1 VPVPGR
7 YAGDMS
13 DSSTRGVP
21 EAAGDAAGGSAP
33 LQPLAVSSARV
44 ALWGAVAWLVALVL
58 TLAVPALHEGD
69 RHWWPWTCVAG
80 VAIGALGLAYIRR
93 GRGNASD
100 A

>member
-1 VPVPGR
+1 
-7 YAGDMS
+7 MT
-13 DSSTRGVP
+13 DSSTPGAV
-21 EAAGDAAGGSAP
+21 EAEP

>member
-1 VPVPGR
+1 
-7 YAGDMS
+7 MS
-13 DSSTRGVP
+13 DSSRLGAP
-21 EAAGDAAGGSAP
+21 EGEGDAAGAPAP

-80 VAIGALGLAYIRR
+80 VAIGAVGLVYIIR
-93 GRGNASD
+93 GRGNASG

>member
-1 VPVPGR
+1 VAQSGR
-7 YAGDMS
+7 YAGDMT
-13 DSSTRGVP
+13 DSSRR
-21 EAAGDAAGGSAP
+21 AAEDQP

-44 ALWGAVAWLVALVL
+44 ALWGSVAWLVALVL

-80 VAIGALGLAYIRR
+80 VAIGALGLVYIRR
-93 GRGNASD
+93 GRGNASG

>member
-1 VPVPGR
+1 VPEPGR

-13 DSSTRGVP
+13 DSSTRG
-21 EAAGDAAGGSAP
+21 AQQGGGDPGGGPAP

-44 ALWGAVAWLVALVL
+44 ALWGALGWVVALVL

-69 RHWWPWTCVAG
+69 RHWWPWACVAG
-80 VAIGALGLAYIRR
+80 VAIGALGLVYISR
-93 GRGNASD
+93 GRGNASG